1 MIPFGHM
8 LSPARLKVLV
18 ELAECGSFSG
28 AADAL
33 DYTQSA
39 VSKQVAALEREVG
52 AQLVLREVRP
62 VRLTAAGEALARHA
76 EAVLE
81 RLAAAEAELGAIA
94 ALEAGCL
101 RLGSFSSAGATLVV
115 QALAEFKARFPGIEV
130 TLLEAG
136 RDRLVDGVRTGDLD
150 VAVVFDF
157 PALGLTVDEGIE
169 GHHLLDDPNDLLLHP
184 EHRLAQRKR
193 VTFGDLRDE
202 DWLFPTL
209 GPESPTQKL
218 FTAACSD
225 AGYEPRIVFRVND
238 CEMFQA
244 LIAAGMGI
252 GFLPRIAL
260 HPVHPGVVV
269 KAVEG
274 SPTRRILAVVLPGA
288 RSRASQA
295 FLELLGQYAAAYPEL
310 RKPARA

>member
-8 LSPARLKVLV
+8 LSPTRLRVLAK
-18 ELAECGSFSG
+18 LAERGSFSA

-52 AQLVLREVRP
+52 MQLVLREVRP
-62 VRLTAAGEALARHA
+62 VRLTAAGEALFRHA
-76 EAVLE
+76 EALLE
-81 RLAAAEAELGAIA
+81 RLAAAEAELEAIA

-101 RLGSFSSAGATLVV
+101 RLGAFSSAGATLVV
-115 QALAEFKARFPGIEV
+115 QALATFKGRFPGVEV

-136 RDRLVDGVRTGDLD
+136 RDKLVEGVRAGELDL
-150 VAVVFDF
+150 AVVFDF

-184 EHRLAQRKR
+184 EHRLARRKR
-193 VTFGDLRDE
+193 VTFADLRDE

-209 GPESPTQKL
+209 GPDSPTQKL
-218 FTAACSD
+218 FTAACSG
-225 AGYEPRIVFRVND
+225 AGYEPRIV
-238 CEMFQA
+238 
-244 LIAAGMGI
+244 
-252 GFLPRIAL
+252 FLPRIAL

-269 KAVEG
+269 KPVEG
-274 SPTRRILAVVLPGA
+274 SPTRRILAVTLAGT
-288 RSRASQA
+288 RSRASEA
-295 FLELLGQYAAAYPEL
+295 FLELLA
-310 RKPARA
+310 

>member
-8 LSPARLKVLV
+8 LSHTRLRVLA
-18 ELAECGSFSG
+18 ELADCGSFSG

-52 AQLVLREVRP
+52 MQLVLRHVRP
-62 VRLTAAGEALARHA
+62 VRLTAAGETLARHA
-76 EAVLE
+76 RAVLQQ
-81 RLAAAEAELGAIA
+81 LATADAELEAIA

-101 RLGSFSSAGATLVV
+101 RLGAFSSAGATLVV
-115 QALAEFKARFPGIEV
+115 QALADFKRRFPGVEV

-136 RDRLVDGVRTGDLD
+136 PDKLVDGVRTGDLD
-150 VAVVFDF
+150 LAIVFDF
-157 PALGLTVDEGIE
+157 PALELTVDEGIA
-169 GHHLLDDPNDLLLHP
+169 GRHLLDDPNDLLVHP
-184 EHRLAQRKR
+184 EHRLARRKR
-193 VTFGDLRDE
+193 VTFSDLRNE

-209 GPESPTQKL
+209 GPDSPTQKL
-218 FTAACSD
+218 FTAACSG

-244 LIAAGMGI
+244 LVAADMGI

-269 KAVEG
+269 KPVEG
-274 SPTRRILAVVLPGA
+274 SPTRRILAVSLPGT
-288 RSRASQA
+288 RSQASEA
-295 FLELLGQYAAAYPEL
+295 FLELLEQYATAYPKL
-310 RKPARA
+310 REPARA